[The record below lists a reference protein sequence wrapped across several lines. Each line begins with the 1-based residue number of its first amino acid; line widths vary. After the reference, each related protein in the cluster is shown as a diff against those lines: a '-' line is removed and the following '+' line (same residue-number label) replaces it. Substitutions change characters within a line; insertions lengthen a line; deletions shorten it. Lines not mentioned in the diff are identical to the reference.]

1 MLKSLECGDLSPLW
15 SAATSRNFGCGF
27 SEIRFHVDSLHF
39 DAGRSAKVDNEAIA
53 RRFYRLSAL
62 MEIRGDDPFRLRSYR
77 NAAEAIET
85 WPTPLE
91 KIAADEGIAGLQSIP
106 GVGKAIAGKIL
117 QLFDRGTFDAWE
129 RLTAETPETV
139 LDLLE
144 IPGIGPKTAATLHQK
159 FKVSSR
165 AELKKFVA
173 GGGLDQVD
181 GIGVKTAERI
191 KESLE
196 YKL

>member
-1 MLKSLECGDLSPLW
+1 M
-15 SAATSRNFGCGF
+15 
-27 SEIRFHVDSLHF
+27 
-39 DAGRSAKVDNEAIA
+39 DNEAIA

-85 WPTPLE
+85 WPIPL
-91 KIAADEGIAGLQSIP
+91 KQIAASEGIEGLQSIP

-117 QLFDRGTFDAWE
+117 DLLARGTFDAWE
-129 RLTAETPETV
+129 RIIADTPETV
-139 LDLLE
+139 LDLLDV
-144 IPGIGPKTAATLHQK
+144 PGIGPKTAATFHQK
-159 FKVSSR
+159 FKVSSL
-165 AELKKFVA
+165 ADLKKFVK
-173 GGGLDQVD
+173 GGGLDMVD
-181 GIGVKTAERI
+181 GIGPKTAERI